1 MANGRVAFVTGG
13 ASGIGEA
20 TARRLAADGDR
31 VVISDV
37 NEASGEAIVEELR
50 GSGTDAHFIKLDVSD
65 EAAVFASAEKVSADV
80 GPVDVLVNSAGLLEN
95 ATLITEMDRESHDQI
110 WNVNYW
116 GTMHCCRAFG
126 APMVANGRGAIVNI
140 ASITSFNAFPL
151 PAYSPSKAAV
161 KSLTELLSVEY
172 GRAGVRVNAVAP
184 TYTLTPAIKSR
195 IQSGHRDP
203 DSIKGAGALHVFVEP
218 RHIAEG
224 IHFLCSDA
232 SEVITGVTL
241 PIDAGWLAARG
252 YNHYV
257 GGKPWEA

>member
-1 MANGRVAFVTGG
+1 MKESDWDLVLNINLKGSFLC
-13 ASGIGEA
+13 SQQ
-20 TARRLAADGDR
+20 AAKQMMKQK
-31 VVISDV
+31 S
-37 NEASGEAIVEELR
+37 
-50 GSGTDAHFIKLDVSD
+50 
-65 EAAVFASAEKVSADV
+65 
-80 GPVDVLVNSAGLLEN
+80 
-95 ATLITEMDRESHDQI
+95 
-110 WNVNYW
+110 
-116 GTMHCCRAFG
+116 
-126 APMVANGRGAIVNI
+126 GAIVNI

-218 RHIAEG
+218 RHIADG